1 LDSLIPTFE
10 TTFGN
15 LFGYAIDVQQIS
27 GREYQ
32 RIGNFDV
39 DVIKFTS
46 KVKVPQMAGIT
57 FTS

>member
-1 LDSLIPTFE
+1 LKPR
-10 TTFGN
+10 FGN

-46 KVKVPQMAGIT
+46 KVKVPQMEQHLQAET
-57 FTS
+57 DLF

>member
-1 LDSLIPTFE
+1 LKQPVLGIC
-10 TTFGN
+10 
-15 LFGYAIDVQQIS
+15 LYAIDVQQIS

-46 KVKVPQMAGIT
+46 KVKVPQMAGIIYKLKSDL
-57 FTS
+57 F

>member
-1 LDSLIPTFE
+1 
-10 TTFGN
+10 
-15 LFGYAIDVQQIS
+15 LFGYAIDVQQIEAE
-27 GREYQ
+27 GKQ